1 MTDSE
6 KLDLLLLKME
16 GFATKDDLKSFATKD
31 DLKSFATKDDLKS
44 FATKDDLKP
53 FATKDDLKSFATK
66 DDLKSFATKDD
77 LMPFATKD
85 DLKSF
90 ATKDDLKSFVTN
102 DSLRHEMNLILSE
115 IDSTEQRLNRRF
127 EEVDKKILDLRN
139 YVTSMRYS
147 SEAVEILMKRQ
158 DNVEQRLQ
166 KVERKVLYS

>member
-16 GFATKDDLKSFATKD
+16 GFATKDDLKSFAT
-31 DLKSFATKDDLKS
+31 
-44 FATKDDLKP
+44 
-53 FATKDDLKSFATK
+53 
-66 DDLKSFATKDD
+66 
-77 LMPFATKD
+77 
-85 DLKSF
+85 
-90 ATKDDLKSFVTN
+90 
-102 DSLRHEMNLILSE
+102 
-115 IDSTEQRLNRRF
+115 TEQRLNRRF

>member
-16 GFATKDDLKSFATKD
+16 GFATKDDLKSF
-31 DLKSFATKDDLKS
+31 
-44 FATKDDLKP
+44 
-53 FATKDDLKSFATK
+53 
-66 DDLKSFATKDD
+66 
-77 LMPFATKD
+77 
-85 DLKSF
+85 
-90 ATKDDLKSFVTN
+90 VTN
-102 DSLRHEMNLILSE
+102 DGLRHEMNLILSE

-139 YVTSMRYS
+139 YMTSVRYS

>member
-16 GFATKDDLKSFATKD
+16 GFATKDDL
-31 DLKSFATKDDLKS
+31 
-44 FATKDDLKP
+44 
-53 FATKDDLKSFATK
+53 
-66 DDLKSFATKDD
+66 
-77 LMPFATKD
+77 M
-85 DLKSF
+85 
-90 ATKDDLKSFVTN
+90 SFVTN
-102 DSLRHEMNLILSE
+102 DGLRHEMNLILSE